1 MNHLVTLP
9 HTRHLFLMGT
19 YCHQS
24 YHSFYKHIFFL
35 YSRDLKMISKA
46 EYKSLL
52 DQSVKL
58 YRLKDKVSRLEET
71 EHSSK
76 AKMARME
83 KNLKAKANEIKKLQR
98 LINSYKEERATQKD
112 NDNQS
117 KDVRNLFSALNA

>member
-1 MNHLVTLP
+1 
-9 HTRHLFLMGT
+9 
-19 YCHQS
+19 
-24 YHSFYKHIFFL
+24 
-35 YSRDLKMISKA
+35 MISKA